1 MAIVLRHADRKQITT
16 GDVIRQLQ
24 KLADPHYAEGAGHFG
39 IYSKR
44 VLGVT
49 VPQLRSLA
57 RSIGLNHSLAAELW
71 ETEILE
77 ARILTSLLGDPAEL
91 TAEQME
97 HWAAGFDNWAVCDG
111 CCCNLFDKSPLAWKK
126 AVEWTRR
133 KEEYVKRA
141 AFSLMAALA
150 WHDKSATDAKFLRF
164 LPLIERASDDD
175 RNFVKKAVNWALR
188 GIGKRNAV
196 LNAAAIE
203 TAERIR
209 ETGTRSGRWIAAD
222 ALREL
227 QSEAVRRRIS

>member
-1 MAIVLRHADRKQITT
+1 MART
-16 GDVIRQLQ
+16 
-24 KLADPHYAEGAGHFG
+24 
-39 IYSKR
+39 
-44 VLGVT
+44 
-49 VPQLRSLA
+49 
-57 RSIGLNHSLAAELW
+57 IGTNHNLAAELW

-77 ARILTSLLGDPAEL
+77 ARILASLIADPAQL

-97 HWAAGFDNWAVCDG
+97 HWACGFDSWAVCDA
-111 CCCNLFDKSPLAWKK
+111 CCCNLFDQSPLGWKK

-141 AFSLMAALA
+141 AFSIMAGLA
-150 WHDKSATDAKFLRF
+150 AHDKAAADAKFLRF
-164 LPLIERASDDD
+164 FPLIERASDDD

-188 GIGKRNAV
+188 GIGKHNAA

-203 TAERIR
+203 TARRIQ

-227 QSEAVRRRIS
+227 QSEAVQRKL